1 MAFRSSSSGTG
12 ATQILA
18 LDQSPSFA
26 NLFPQHEVAFS
37 VHHQLSV
44 NHLAF
49 ELVVSV
55 VVSVVVLALVSTL
68 AVLVLVPVSVHLVSP
83 VVLFLDE
90 IAGVLDPF
98 VIAVSVIAT
107 RTVVA
112 YVVFAAETLSVAA
125 VVSGP
130 AVWIHHACLERSSG
144 SSPPIL
150 IGISRISPSAGDAI
164 RSCSFAHLIA
174 VAR

>member
-1 MAFRSSSSGTG
+1 MRSDHHLLEQE

-18 LDQSPSFA
+18 LDQSPFSV

-37 VHHQLSV
+37 VHHQLLV
-44 NHLAF
+44 NPLEFA
-49 ELVVSV
+49 LVVSV
-55 VVSVVVLALVSTL
+55 VVVAVVLDLVSTL
-68 AVLVLVPVSVHLVSP
+68 DAHALVVVLVHLVSL

-90 IAGVLDPF
+90 IAVFLDPF

-112 YVVFAAETLSVAA
+112 NVVFAAETLSVAA
-125 VVSGP
+125 DASNPVDWVHH
-130 AVWIHHACLERSSG
+130 VWSAHRDRLLRFSSA
-144 SSPPIL
+144 
-150 IGISRISPSAGDAI
+150 SRISRSAGDAI
-164 RSCSFAHLIA
+164 RSCSFTHLIA